1 MLDLGNTGMNP
12 ARMEAIKRFLTGS
25 GMRLDEN
32 FNKTM
37 TFNPEAQGDPGQVQ
51 DMRGPEIAP
60 QVTFDEMGGPY
71 YSDDPGIQ
79 FDVGPGWE
87 NQDWVADTMPQQW
100 PGPPEGYEP
109 NGGQGGY
116 FGFMNQGEGQGG
128 PDLSQII
135 EMFAGQEPEGP
146 GFTVENEEPQ
156 EPFIQAILRR
166 LMSLGGQ

>member
-1 MLDLGNTGMNP
+1 
-12 ARMEAIKRFLTGS
+12 
-25 GMRLDEN
+25 
-32 FNKTM
+32 
-37 TFNPEAQGDPGQVQ
+37 
-51 DMRGPEIAP
+51 MRGPEIAP